1 MTDPR
6 AVRVRLAPASSPGDE
21 PAMVVAPGEPPD
33 GTVLAQR
40 HALVDGAATRAAIAA
55 LDAARHRLAIDGDVT
70 PVILELS
77 VPGTRGAR
85 VREVLVDG
93 FRFLVETEPERLAVL
108 RERATRGR
116 AASGQAGPLE
126 VRAVIPG
133 RVLSVQVAPGDTVG
147 RGDHL
152 LVIEAMK
159 MQNEL
164 RAPRDGTIVRVGAA
178 VGGTVELGDLLV
190 VIE

>member
-6 AVRVRLAPASSPGDE
+6 AIRVRLSLSSAADRDVP
-21 PAMVVAPGEPPD
+21 MVVAPGESPHGP
-33 GTVLAQR
+33 VLAQR
-40 HALVDGAATRAAIAA
+40 HATVDGRDTMGGIVS
-55 LDAARHRLAIDGDVT
+55 LDAARHRLDADGVVT
-70 PVILELS
+70 TVILE
-77 VPGTRGAR
+77 PARAGPRGVR

-93 FRFLVETEPERLAVL
+93 FRFLVESEPERLAAL
-108 RERATRGR
+108 RERATRGG
-116 AASGQAGPLE
+116 ASAGHAGPLE

-133 RVLSVQVAPGDTVG
+133 RVVSVAVAPGDTVTTGG
-147 RGDHL
+147 RL

-164 RAPRDGTIVRVGAA
+164 RSSRDGTIVRVGAV
-178 VGGTVELGDLLV
+178 VGGTVEIGDLLV